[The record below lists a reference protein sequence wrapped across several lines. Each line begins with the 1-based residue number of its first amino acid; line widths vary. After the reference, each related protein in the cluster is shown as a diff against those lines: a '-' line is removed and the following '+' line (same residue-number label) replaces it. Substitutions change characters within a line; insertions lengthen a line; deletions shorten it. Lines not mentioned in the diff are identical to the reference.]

1 MSGIPILTAA
11 GKGIAEAW
19 ENSLVALYQSGC
31 NLKTQ
36 YDKAGDPPSK
46 DATMI
51 VTVHEPLAEPMIHR
65 DFPGG
70 FEELQEYVM
79 EVCEGIK
86 DHCVRDPGNASDTR
100 WEYTYHQRLF
110 RYDVPTREAMD
121 QIENLCQQLAKTPYT
136 RRAQAITWKTW
147 EDNSCYDP
155 ACLQSIWCRIIE
167 EGGQSWLSVNVRFRS
182 NDAYKAAFM
191 NMFALASLQQK
202 IAARVAELSGIP
214 IAMGRYCHMA
224 DSYHIYGSNLAEF
237 ESRFLG
243 ALSKRQFEQR
253 TMRYE
258 DVREVMEAARPSILE
273 KARKMGRSAGQI
285 A

>member
-1 MSGIPILTAA
+1 MRQTPLPAGLYCLLFSPSPSLPVFSTTGSRKRGEKLGDFGIPAPLLTKTARWSDAA
-11 GKGIAEAW
+11 
-19 ENSLVALYQSGC
+19 SGFQQTQAPRVMFAV
-31 NLKTQ
+31 LPRRKTCR
-36 YDKAGDPPSK
+36 KSPC
-46 DATMI
+46 
-51 VTVHEPLAEPMIHR
+51 H
-65 DFPGG
+65 
-70 FEELQEYVM
+70 
-79 EVCEGIK
+79 
-86 DHCVRDPGNASDTR
+86 DTLNCR
-100 WEYTYHQRLF
+100 
-110 RYDVPTREAMD
+110 
-121 QIENLCQQLAKTPYT
+121 QLAKTPYT

-155 ACLQSIWCRIIE
+155 ACLQSVWCRIIE
-167 EGGQSWLSVNVRFRS
+167 EGGRSWLSMNVRFRS

-191 NMFALASLQQK
+191 NMFALVRLQQK

-214 IAMGRYCHMA
+214 IALGRYCHMA

-237 ESRFLG
+237 EGRFLG
-243 ALSKRQFEQR
+243 ALSKRLFEQR

>member
-1 MSGIPILTAA
+1 M
-11 GKGIAEAW
+11 
-19 ENSLVALYQSGC
+19 LYQSGC

-36 YDKAGDPPSK
+36 YDKNGDPPSK
-46 DATMI
+46 DATMV

-86 DHCVRDPGNASDTR
+86 DHCVRDPSDPGDTR

-110 RYDVPTREAMD
+110 SYEVPTREAMD
-121 QIENLCQQLAKTPYT
+121 QIEHLCQQLAKTPYT

-155 ACLQSIWCRIIE
+155 ACLQSVWCRIIE
-167 EGGQSWLSVNVRFRS
+167 EEGRSKLSMNVRFRS

-191 NMFALASLQQK
+191 NMFALVHLQQK
-202 IAARVAELSGIP
+202 IAARVAELSGVP
-214 IAMGRYCHMA
+214 IALGRYCHMA
-224 DSYHIYGSNLAEF
+224 DSYHIYGSNIAEF
-237 ESRFLG
+237 EGRFLG
-243 ALSKRQFEQR
+243 ALSKRSFEQR

-273 KARKMGRSAGQI
+273 KARKMGRSASRST
-285 A
+285 